1 MNNNTN
7 NKKYIDEY
15 NKTNNNDIFIT
26 HNFKDITSKFLAQ
39 LFKGDSLRTYGFQVP
54 KVESL
59 EPTELPSVM
68 VNDFRVD
75 NLFKFEDG
83 TYALVDY
90 ECDYNIK
97 DKFKYHNYLVRIAS
111 KYYNDT
117 NNVINIRMLVIY
129 SANVKEEKIQNT
141 IDFGAVKLTVESIIL
156 KDMDT
161 LGILNDLTNKVE
173 NNLPL
178 TDKDKMQ
185 LIILPLTCEYEDI
198 RYDVLDKVIDLI
210 SKISD
215 DETKNV
221 IISCIIA
228 FTDKYIKKEQLQKL
242 KGMIRMTQIEQMYVD
257 EANERL
263 RKAIA
268 ETTEKVTREVTEK
281 VTDEVTRE
289 VTREVTNDI
298 TTNTIKKM
306 LNNGL
311 EPDNISMYFD
321 NITVEDIESIRSSL

>member
-1 MNNNTN
+1 
-7 NKKYIDEY
+7 
-15 NKTNNNDIFIT
+15 
-26 HNFKDITSKFLAQ
+26 
-39 LFKGDSLRTYGFQVP
+39 
-54 KVESL
+54 
-59 EPTELPSVM
+59 
-68 VNDFRVD
+68 
-75 NLFKFEDG
+75 
-83 TYALVDY
+83 
-90 ECDYNIK
+90 
-97 DKFKYHNYLVRIAS
+97 
-111 KYYNDT
+111 
-117 NNVINIRMLVIY
+117 MLVIY
-129 SANVKEEKIQNT
+129 SANVKEDTLQNT
-141 IDFGAVKLTVESIIL
+141 LDFGAVKLTIESIIL

-311 EPDNISMYFD
+311 EPNNISMYFD

>member
-7 NKKYIDEY
+7 KKNHKNKY

-59 EPTELPSVM
+59 EPTELPAVM
-68 VNDFRVD
+68 VNDLRVD
-75 NLFKFEDG
+75 NLFKFEDD

-111 KYYNDT
+111 KYYNNT
-117 NNVINIRMLVIY
+117 NKIINIRMLVIY
-129 SANVKEEKIQNT
+129 SANVKEEILQNT
-141 IDFGAVKLTVESIIL
+141 LDFGAVKLNVESIIL

-161 LGILNDLTNKVE
+161 FGILYELTNKIE
-173 NNLPL
+173 NNIPL

-210 SKISD
+210 SKIYD
-215 DETKNV
+215 DETKNI
-221 IISCIIA
+221 IISSIIA

-242 KGMIRMTQIEQMYVD
+242 KGMIKMTQIEQMYVD
-257 EANERL
+257 EANEKIRQ
-263 RKAIA
+263 AIA
-268 ETTEKVTREVTEK
+268 ENTEKVT
-281 VTDEVTRE
+281 
-289 VTREVTNDI
+289 TNA
-298 TTNTIKKM
+298 IKKM
-306 LNNGL
+306 LYNGL
-311 EPDNISMYFD
+311 EPSDISMYFD
-321 NITVEDIESIRSSL
+321 NVTVEDIEAIRSTL

>member
-1 MNNNTN
+1 
-7 NKKYIDEY
+7 
-15 NKTNNNDIFIT
+15 
-26 HNFKDITSKFLAQ
+26 
-39 LFKGDSLRTYGFQVP
+39 
-54 KVESL
+54 
-59 EPTELPSVM
+59 M
-68 VNDFRVD
+68 V
-75 NLFKFEDG
+75 
-83 TYALVDY
+83 
-90 ECDYNIK
+90 
-97 DKFKYHNYLVRIAS
+97 FKYHNYLVRIVS

-117 NNVINIRMLVIY
+117 NKIINIRMLVIY
-129 SANVKEEKIQNT
+129 SANVKEDILQNT
-141 IDFGAVKLTVESIIL
+141 LDFGAVKLTIESIIL

-173 NNLPL
+173 NSLPL
-178 TDKDKMQ
+178 SDKDKMQ

-242 KGMIRMTQIEQMYVD
+242 KGMIKMTQIEQMYVD

-268 ETTEKVTREVTEK
+268 ETTEKVTKEVTEK
-281 VTDEVTRE
+281 VTDE

-311 EPDNISMYFD
+311 EPNNISMYFD

>member
-1 MNNNTN
+1 
-7 NKKYIDEY
+7 
-15 NKTNNNDIFIT
+15 
-26 HNFKDITSKFLAQ
+26 
-39 LFKGDSLRTYGFQVP
+39 
-54 KVESL
+54 
-59 EPTELPSVM
+59 
-68 VNDFRVD
+68 
-75 NLFKFEDG
+75 
-83 TYALVDY
+83 
-90 ECDYNIK
+90 
-97 DKFKYHNYLVRIAS
+97 
-111 KYYNDT
+111 
-117 NNVINIRMLVIY
+117 MLVIY
-129 SANVKEEKIQNT
+129 SANVKEDTLQNT
-141 IDFGAVKLTVESIIL
+141 LDFGAVKLTIESIIL

-242 KGMIRMTQIEQMYVD
+242 KGMIRMTQIEKMYVD

-321 NITVEDIESIRSSL
+321 NVTIEDIEAIRATL

>member
-1 MNNNTN
+1 
-7 NKKYIDEY
+7 
-15 NKTNNNDIFIT
+15 
-26 HNFKDITSKFLAQ
+26 
-39 LFKGDSLRTYGFQVP
+39 
-54 KVESL
+54 
-59 EPTELPSVM
+59 
-68 VNDFRVD
+68 
-75 NLFKFEDG
+75 
-83 TYALVDY
+83 
-90 ECDYNIK
+90 
-97 DKFKYHNYLVRIAS
+97 
-111 KYYNDT
+111 
-117 NNVINIRMLVIY
+117 MLVIY
-129 SANVKEEKIQNT
+129 SANVKEDTLQNT
-141 IDFGAVKLTVESIIL
+141 LDFGAVKLTIESIIL

-178 TDKDKMQ
+178 TDKDKMR
-185 LIILPLTCEYEDI
+185 LIILPLTCEDEDI
-198 RYDVLDKVIDLI
+198 RYDVLDKVSDLI

>member
-7 NKKYIDEY
+7 KKNHKNKY

-59 EPTELPSVM
+59 EPTELPAVM
-68 VNDFRVD
+68 VNDLRVD
-75 NLFKFEDG
+75 NLFKFEDD

-111 KYYNDT
+111 EYYNNT
-117 NNVINIRMLVIY
+117 NKIINIRMLVIY
-129 SANVKEEKIQNT
+129 SANVKEEILQNT
-141 IDFGAVKLTVESIIL
+141 LDFGAVKLNVESIIL

-161 LGILNDLTNKVE
+161 FGILYELTNKIE
-173 NNLPL
+173 NNIPL

-210 SKISD
+210 SKIYD
-215 DETKNV
+215 DETKNI
-221 IISCIIA
+221 IISSIIA

-242 KGMIRMTQIEQMYVD
+242 KGMIKMTQIEQMYVD
-257 EANERL
+257 EANEKIRQ
-263 RKAIA
+263 AIA
-268 ETTEKVTREVTEK
+268 ENTEKVT
-281 VTDEVTRE
+281 
-289 VTREVTNDI
+289 TNA
-298 TTNTIKKM
+298 IKKM
-306 LNNGL
+306 LYNGL
-311 EPDNISMYFD
+311 EPSDISMYFD
-321 NITVEDIESIRSSL
+321 NVTVEDIEAIRSTL

>member
-7 NKKYIDEY
+7 KKNHKNKY

-59 EPTELPSVM
+59 EPTELPAVM
-68 VNDFRVD
+68 VNDLRVD
-75 NLFKFEDG
+75 NLFKFEDD

-111 KYYNDT
+111 EYYNNT
-117 NNVINIRMLVIY
+117 NKIINIRMLVIY
-129 SANVKEEKIQNT
+129 SANVKEEILQNT
-141 IDFGAVKLTVESIIL
+141 LDFGAVKLNVESIIL

-161 LGILNDLTNKVE
+161 FGILYELTNKIE
-173 NNLPL
+173 NNIPL

-210 SKISD
+210 SKIYD
-215 DETKNV
+215 DETKNI
-221 IISCIIA
+221 IISSIIA
-228 FTDKYIKKEQLQKL
+228 FTDKYIKIEQLQKL
-242 KGMIRMTQIEQMYVD
+242 KGMIKMTQIEQMYVD
-257 EANERL
+257 EANEKIRQ
-263 RKAIA
+263 AIA
-268 ETTEKVTREVTEK
+268 ENTEKVT
-281 VTDEVTRE
+281 
-289 VTREVTNDI
+289 TNA
-298 TTNTIKKM
+298 IKKM
-306 LNNGL
+306 LYNGL
-311 EPDNISMYFD
+311 EPSDISMYFD
-321 NITVEDIESIRSSL
+321 NVTVEDIEAIRSTL

>member
-1 MNNNTN
+1 
-7 NKKYIDEY
+7 
-15 NKTNNNDIFIT
+15 
-26 HNFKDITSKFLAQ
+26 
-39 LFKGDSLRTYGFQVP
+39 
-54 KVESL
+54 
-59 EPTELPSVM
+59 
-68 VNDFRVD
+68 
-75 NLFKFEDG
+75 
-83 TYALVDY
+83 
-90 ECDYNIK
+90 
-97 DKFKYHNYLVRIAS
+97 
-111 KYYNDT
+111 
-117 NNVINIRMLVIY
+117 MLVIY
-129 SANVKEEKIQNT
+129 SANVKEDTLQNT
-141 IDFGAVKLTVESIIL
+141 LDFGAVKLTIESIIL

-268 ETTEKVTREVTEK
+268 ETTEKVTKEVTEK

-289 VTREVTNDI
+289 VTRKVTNDI

-311 EPDNISMYFD
+311 KPDNISMYFD
-321 NITVEDIESIRSSL
+321 NVTVEDIESIRASL

>member
-1 MNNNTN
+1 
-7 NKKYIDEY
+7 
-15 NKTNNNDIFIT
+15 
-26 HNFKDITSKFLAQ
+26 
-39 LFKGDSLRTYGFQVP
+39 
-54 KVESL
+54 
-59 EPTELPSVM
+59 
-68 VNDFRVD
+68 
-75 NLFKFEDG
+75 
-83 TYALVDY
+83 
-90 ECDYNIK
+90 
-97 DKFKYHNYLVRIAS
+97 
-111 KYYNDT
+111 
-117 NNVINIRMLVIY
+117 MLVIY
-129 SANVKEEKIQNT
+129 SANVKEDTLQNT
-141 IDFGAVKLTVESIIL
+141 LDFGAVKLTIESIIL

-242 KGMIRMTQIEQMYVD
+242 KGMIRMTQIEKMYVD

>member
-7 NKKYIDEY
+7 KKNHKNKY

-54 KVESL
+54 KVVSL
-59 EPTELPSVM
+59 ESTELPAVM
-68 VNDFRVD
+68 VNDLRVD

-111 KYYNDT
+111 KYYNNT
-117 NNVINIRMLVIY
+117 NKIINIRMLVIY
-129 SANVKEEKIQNT
+129 SANVKEEILQNT
-141 IDFGAVKLTVESIIL
+141 LDFGAVKLNVESIIL

-161 LGILNDLTNKVE
+161 FGILYELTNKIE
-173 NNLPL
+173 NNIPL

-198 RYDVLDKVIDLI
+198 RYNVLDKVIDLI
-210 SKISD
+210 SKIYD
-215 DETKNV
+215 DETKNI
-221 IISCIIA
+221 IISSIIA

-242 KGMIRMTQIEQMYVD
+242 KGMIKMTQIEQMYVD
-257 EANERL
+257 EANEKIRQ
-263 RKAIA
+263 AIA
-268 ETTEKVTREVTEK
+268 ENTEKVT
-281 VTDEVTRE
+281 
-289 VTREVTNDI
+289 TNA
-298 TTNTIKKM
+298 IKKM
-306 LNNGL
+306 LYNGL
-311 EPDNISMYFD
+311 EPSDISMYFD
-321 NITVEDIESIRSSL
+321 NVTVEDIEAIRSTL

>member
-1 MNNNTN
+1 
-7 NKKYIDEY
+7 
-15 NKTNNNDIFIT
+15 
-26 HNFKDITSKFLAQ
+26 
-39 LFKGDSLRTYGFQVP
+39 
-54 KVESL
+54 
-59 EPTELPSVM
+59 
-68 VNDFRVD
+68 
-75 NLFKFEDG
+75 
-83 TYALVDY
+83 
-90 ECDYNIK
+90 
-97 DKFKYHNYLVRIAS
+97 
-111 KYYNDT
+111 
-117 NNVINIRMLVIY
+117 MLVIY
-129 SANVKEEKIQNT
+129 SANVKEDTLQNT
-141 IDFGAVKLTVESIIL
+141 LDFGAVKLTIESIIL

>member
-1 MNNNTN
+1 
-7 NKKYIDEY
+7 
-15 NKTNNNDIFIT
+15 
-26 HNFKDITSKFLAQ
+26 
-39 LFKGDSLRTYGFQVP
+39 
-54 KVESL
+54 
-59 EPTELPSVM
+59 
-68 VNDFRVD
+68 
-75 NLFKFEDG
+75 
-83 TYALVDY
+83 
-90 ECDYNIK
+90 
-97 DKFKYHNYLVRIAS
+97 
-111 KYYNDT
+111 
-117 NNVINIRMLVIY
+117 MLVIY
-129 SANVKEEKIQNT
+129 SANVKEDTLQNT
-141 IDFGAVKLTVESIIL
+141 LDFGAVKLTIESIIL

-185 LIILPLTCEYEDI
+185 LIILPLTCEYEDM
-198 RYDVLDKVIDLI
+198 RDDVLDKVMDLI
-210 SKISD
+210 RKISD

>member
-1 MNNNTN
+1 
-7 NKKYIDEY
+7 
-15 NKTNNNDIFIT
+15 
-26 HNFKDITSKFLAQ
+26 
-39 LFKGDSLRTYGFQVP
+39 
-54 KVESL
+54 
-59 EPTELPSVM
+59 
-68 VNDFRVD
+68 
-75 NLFKFEDG
+75 
-83 TYALVDY
+83 
-90 ECDYNIK
+90 
-97 DKFKYHNYLVRIAS
+97 
-111 KYYNDT
+111 
-117 NNVINIRMLVIY
+117 MLVIY
-129 SANVKEEKIQNT
+129 SANVKEDTLQNT
-141 IDFGAVKLTVESIIL
+141 LDFGAVKLTIESIIL

-242 KGMIRMTQIEQMYVD
+242 KGMIRMTQIEKMYVD

-321 NITVEDIESIRSSL
+321 NITVEDIESIRASL

>member
-1 MNNNTN
+1 M
-7 NKKYIDEY
+7 I
-15 NKTNNNDIFIT
+15 
-26 HNFKDITSKFLAQ
+26 LW
-39 LFKGDSLRTYGFQVP
+39 
-54 KVESL
+54 L
-59 EPTELPSVM
+59 E
-68 VNDFRVD
+68 
-75 NLFKFEDG
+75 
-83 TYALVDY
+83 
-90 ECDYNIK
+90 
-97 DKFKYHNYLVRIAS
+97 
-111 KYYNDT
+111 
-117 NNVINIRMLVIY
+117 
-129 SANVKEEKIQNT
+129 EETLQNT
-141 IDFGAVKLTVESIIL
+141 LDFGAVKLTIESIIL

-161 LGILNDLTNKVE
+161 YGILNKLTDKIE

-185 LIILPLTCEYEDI
+185 LIILPLTSEHEDI

-242 KGMIRMTQIEQMYVD
+242 KGMIKMTQIEQMYID

-263 RKAIA
+263 RQALK
-268 ETTEKVTREVTEK
+268 ENTEKVTNEVTEK
-281 VTDEVTRE
+281 ITDEVTQK
-289 VTREVTNDI
+289 VTNDI

-311 EPDNISMYFD
+311 EPDNISLYFD
-321 NITVEDIESIRSSL
+321 NVTVEDIEAIRASL

>member
-1 MNNNTN
+1 MN
-7 NKKYIDEY
+7 NKKNDKNQKIEY
-15 NKTNNNDIFIT
+15 NNDIFIT

-39 LFKGDSLRTYGFQVP
+39 LFKGDSLSTYGFQVP

-59 EPTELPSVM
+59 EPTELPAVM
-68 VNDFRVD
+68 VNDLRVD

-117 NNVINIRMLVIY
+117 NKVINIRMLVIY

-141 IDFGAVKLTVESIIL
+141 LDFGAVKLTIESIIL

-161 LGILNDLTNKVE
+161 FGILYELTKKIE
-173 NNLPL
+173 NNIPL

-185 LIILPLTCEYEDI
+185 LIILPLTCEHEDI
-198 RYDVLDKVIDLI
+198 RYDILDKIIELI
-210 SKISD
+210 SRISD
-215 DETKNV
+215 DETKNIV
-221 IISCIIA
+221 ISCIIA
-228 FTDKYIKKEQLQKL
+228 FTDKYIKEEQLQKL
-242 KGMIRMTQIEQMYVD
+242 KGMIKMTQIEQMYVD

-268 ETTEKVTREVTEK
+268 ETTEKVTREVT
-281 VTDEVTRE
+281 
-289 VTREVTNDI
+289 NDI

-306 LNNGL
+306 LDNGL

-321 NITVEDIESIRSSL
+321 NVTIEDIEAIRATL

>member
-7 NKKYIDEY
+7 KKNHKNKY

-59 EPTELPSVM
+59 EPTELPAVM
-68 VNDFRVD
+68 VNDLRVD
-75 NLFKFEDG
+75 NLFKFEDD

-111 KYYNDT
+111 EYYNNT
-117 NNVINIRMLVIY
+117 NKIINIRMLVIY
-129 SANVKEEKIQNT
+129 SANVKEEILQNT
-141 IDFGAVKLTVESIIL
+141 LDFGAVKLNVESIIL

-161 LGILNDLTNKVE
+161 FGILYELTNKIE
-173 NNLPL
+173 NNIPL

-210 SKISD
+210 SKIYD
-215 DETKNV
+215 DETKNI
-221 IISCIIA
+221 IISSIIA
-228 FTDKYIKKEQLQKL
+228 FTDKYIKKEQIQKL
-242 KGMIRMTQIEQMYVD
+242 KGMIKMTQIEQMYVD
-257 EANERL
+257 EANEKIRQ
-263 RKAIA
+263 AIA
-268 ETTEKVTREVTEK
+268 ENTEKVT
-281 VTDEVTRE
+281 
-289 VTREVTNDI
+289 TNA
-298 TTNTIKKM
+298 IKKM
-306 LNNGL
+306 LYNGL
-311 EPDNISMYFD
+311 EPSDISMYFD
-321 NITVEDIESIRSSL
+321 NVTVEDIEAIRSTL

>member
-7 NKKYIDEY
+7 KKNHKNKY

-39 LFKGDSLRTYGFQVP
+39 LFKGDSLRIYGFQVP

-59 EPTELPSVM
+59 EPTELPAVM
-68 VNDFRVD
+68 VNDLRVD
-75 NLFKFEDG
+75 NLFKFEDD

-111 KYYNDT
+111 EYYNNT
-117 NNVINIRMLVIY
+117 NKIINIRMLVIY
-129 SANVKEEKIQNT
+129 SANVKEEILQNT
-141 IDFGAVKLTVESIIL
+141 LDFGAVKLNVESIIL

-161 LGILNDLTNKVE
+161 FGILYELTNKIE
-173 NNLPL
+173 NNIPL

-242 KGMIRMTQIEQMYVD
+242 KGMIKMTQIEQMYVD

-268 ETTEKVTREVTEK
+268 ETTEKVTKEVTEK
-281 VTDEVTRE
+281 VTDE

-311 EPDNISMYFD
+311 EPNNISMYFD
-321 NITVEDIESIRSSL
+321 NITVEDIESIRASL

>member
-7 NKKYIDEY
+7 KKNHKNKY

-59 EPTELPSVM
+59 EPTELPAVM
-68 VNDFRVD
+68 VNDLRVD
-75 NLFKFEDG
+75 NLFKFEDD

-111 KYYNDT
+111 EYYNNT
-117 NNVINIRMLVIY
+117 NKIIKIRMLVIY
-129 SANVKEEKIQNT
+129 SANVKEEILQNT
-141 IDFGAVKLTVESIIL
+141 LDFGAVKLNVESIIL

-161 LGILNDLTNKVE
+161 FGILYELTNKIE
-173 NNLPL
+173 NNIPL

-185 LIILPLTCEYEDI
+185 LIIFPLTCEYEDI
-198 RYDVLDKVIDLI
+198 RYNVLDKVIDLI
-210 SKISD
+210 SKIYD
-215 DETKNV
+215 DETKNI
-221 IISCIIA
+221 IISSIIA

-242 KGMIRMTQIEQMYVD
+242 KGMIKMTQIEQMYVD
-257 EANERL
+257 EANEKIRQ
-263 RKAIA
+263 AIA
-268 ETTEKVTREVTEK
+268 ENTEKVT
-281 VTDEVTRE
+281 
-289 VTREVTNDI
+289 TNA
-298 TTNTIKKM
+298 IKKM
-306 LNNGL
+306 LYNGL
-311 EPDNISMYFD
+311 EPSDISMYFD
-321 NITVEDIESIRSSL
+321 NVTVEDIEAIRSTL

>member
-1 MNNNTN
+1 
-7 NKKYIDEY
+7 
-15 NKTNNNDIFIT
+15 
-26 HNFKDITSKFLAQ
+26 
-39 LFKGDSLRTYGFQVP
+39 
-54 KVESL
+54 
-59 EPTELPSVM
+59 M
-68 VNDFRVD
+68 VNDLRFD

-111 KYYNDT
+111 KCYNDT
-117 NNVINIRMLVIY
+117 DKVINIRMLVIY

-141 IDFGAVKLTVESIIL
+141 LDFGAVKLTIESIIL

-161 LGILNDLTNKVE
+161 LGILNDLTNRVE

-198 RYDVLDKVIDLI
+198 RYDVLDKVIELI
-210 SKISD
+210 KKISD
-215 DETKNV
+215 DETKNI
-221 IISCIIA
+221 IISSLIA
-228 FTDKYIKKEQLQKL
+228 FTDKYIKEEQLQKL
-242 KGMIRMTQIEQMYVD
+242 KGMIKMTQIEQMYVD

-268 ETTEKVTREVTEK
+268 ENTEKVTK
-281 VTDEVTRE
+281 E

-298 TTNTIKKM
+298 TTNAIKKM
-306 LNNGL
+306 LDNGL
-311 EPDNISMYFD
+311 EPNNISMYFD
-321 NITVEDIESIRSSL
+321 NVTVEDIEAIRATL

>member
-7 NKKYIDEY
+7 KKNHKNKY

-59 EPTELPSVM
+59 EPTELPAVM
-68 VNDFRVD
+68 VNDLRVD
-75 NLFKFEDG
+75 NLFKFEDD

-111 KYYNDT
+111 EYYNNT
-117 NNVINIRMLVIY
+117 NKIINIRMLVIY
-129 SANVKEEKIQNT
+129 SANVKEEILQNT
-141 IDFGAVKLTVESIIL
+141 LDFGAVKLNVESIIL

-161 LGILNDLTNKVE
+161 FGILYELTNKIE
-173 NNLPL
+173 NNIPL

-198 RYDVLDKVIDLI
+198 RYNVLDKVIDLI
-210 SKISD
+210 SKIYD
-215 DETKNV
+215 DETKNI
-221 IISCIIA
+221 IISSIIA

-242 KGMIRMTQIEQMYVD
+242 KGMIKMTQIEQMYVD
-257 EANERL
+257 EANEKIRQ
-263 RKAIA
+263 AIA
-268 ETTEKVTREVTEK
+268 ENTEKVT
-281 VTDEVTRE
+281 
-289 VTREVTNDI
+289 TNA
-298 TTNTIKKM
+298 IKKM
-306 LNNGL
+306 LYNGL
-311 EPDNISMYFD
+311 EPSDISMYFD
-321 NITVEDIESIRSSL
+321 NVTVEDIEAIRSTL

>member
-7 NKKYIDEY
+7 KKNHKNKY

-59 EPTELPSVM
+59 EPTELPAVM
-68 VNDFRVD
+68 VNDLRVD
-75 NLFKFEDG
+75 NLFKFEDD

-111 KYYNDT
+111 KYYNNT
-117 NNVINIRMLVIY
+117 NKIINIRMLVIY
-129 SANVKEEKIQNT
+129 SANVKEEILQNT
-141 IDFGAVKLTVESIIL
+141 LDFGAVKLNVESIIL

-161 LGILNDLTNKVE
+161 FGILYELTNKIE
-173 NNLPL
+173 NNIPL

-198 RYDVLDKVIDLI
+198 RYNVLDKVIDLI
-210 SKISD
+210 SKIYD
-215 DETKNV
+215 DETKNI
-221 IISCIIA
+221 IISSIIA

-242 KGMIRMTQIEQMYVD
+242 KGMIKMTQIEQMYVD
-257 EANERL
+257 EANEKIRQ
-263 RKAIA
+263 AIA
-268 ETTEKVTREVTEK
+268 ENTEKVT
-281 VTDEVTRE
+281 
-289 VTREVTNDI
+289 TNA
-298 TTNTIKKM
+298 IKKM
-306 LNNGL
+306 LYNGL
-311 EPDNISMYFD
+311 EPSDISMYFD
-321 NITVEDIESIRSSL
+321 NVTVEDIEAIRSTL

>member
-1 MNNNTN
+1 
-7 NKKYIDEY
+7 
-15 NKTNNNDIFIT
+15 
-26 HNFKDITSKFLAQ
+26 
-39 LFKGDSLRTYGFQVP
+39 
-54 KVESL
+54 
-59 EPTELPSVM
+59 
-68 VNDFRVD
+68 
-75 NLFKFEDG
+75 
-83 TYALVDY
+83 
-90 ECDYNIK
+90 
-97 DKFKYHNYLVRIAS
+97 
-111 KYYNDT
+111 
-117 NNVINIRMLVIY
+117 MLVIY

-141 IDFGAVKLTVESIIL
+141 LDFGAVKLTVESIIL

-242 KGMIRMTQIEQMYVD
+242 KGMIRMTQIEKMYVD

>member
-1 MNNNTN
+1 
-7 NKKYIDEY
+7 
-15 NKTNNNDIFIT
+15 
-26 HNFKDITSKFLAQ
+26 
-39 LFKGDSLRTYGFQVP
+39 
-54 KVESL
+54 
-59 EPTELPSVM
+59 
-68 VNDFRVD
+68 
-75 NLFKFEDG
+75 
-83 TYALVDY
+83 
-90 ECDYNIK
+90 
-97 DKFKYHNYLVRIAS
+97 
-111 KYYNDT
+111 
-117 NNVINIRMLVIY
+117 MLVIY
-129 SANVKEEKIQNT
+129 SANVKEDTLQNT
-141 IDFGAVKLTVESIIL
+141 LDFGAVKLTIESIIL

-173 NNLPL
+173 NSLPL
-178 TDKDKMQ
+178 SDKDKMQ

>member
-1 MNNNTN
+1 
-7 NKKYIDEY
+7 
-15 NKTNNNDIFIT
+15 
-26 HNFKDITSKFLAQ
+26 
-39 LFKGDSLRTYGFQVP
+39 
-54 KVESL
+54 
-59 EPTELPSVM
+59 M
-68 VNDFRVD
+68 V
-75 NLFKFEDG
+75 
-83 TYALVDY
+83 
-90 ECDYNIK
+90 
-97 DKFKYHNYLVRIAS
+97 FKYHNYLVRIAS

-117 NNVINIRMLVIY
+117 NKVINIRMLVIY

-141 IDFGAVKLTVESIIL
+141 LDFGAVKLTIESIIL

-215 DETKNV
+215 DEAKNV

-268 ETTEKVTREVTEK
+268 ETTEKVTKEVTEK
-281 VTDEVTRE
+281 VTDE

-311 EPDNISMYFD
+311 KPDNISMYFD
-321 NITVEDIESIRSSL
+321 NVTVEDIESIRASL

>member
-7 NKKYIDEY
+7 KKNHKNKY

-59 EPTELPSVM
+59 EPTELPAVM
-68 VNDFRVD
+68 VNDLRVD
-75 NLFKFEDG
+75 NLFKFEDD

-111 KYYNDT
+111 EYYNNT
-117 NNVINIRMLVIY
+117 NKIINIRMLVIY

-161 LGILNDLTNKVE
+161 FGILYELTNKIE
-173 NNLPL
+173 NNIPL

-198 RYDVLDKVIDLI
+198 RYNVLDKVIDLI
-210 SKISD
+210 SKIYD
-215 DETKNV
+215 DETKNI
-221 IISCIIA
+221 IISSIIA

-242 KGMIRMTQIEQMYVD
+242 KGMIKMTQIEQMYVD
-257 EANERL
+257 EANEKIRQ
-263 RKAIA
+263 AIA
-268 ETTEKVTREVTEK
+268 ENTEKVT
-281 VTDEVTRE
+281 
-289 VTREVTNDI
+289 TNA
-298 TTNTIKKM
+298 IKKM
-306 LNNGL
+306 LYNGL
-311 EPDNISMYFD
+311 EPSDISMYFD
-321 NITVEDIESIRSSL
+321 NVTVEDIEAIRSTL